1 LSIKYIMF
9 HRLFKQLKQKNSFTL
24 IELLIV
30 IAILALLMSIIIIT
44 LNPAEM
50 LKKTRDSKRI
60 SDLSTLEKALSIFL
74 ATKRTVVL
82 GTYQIVYVSLP
93 ATNSNCSD
101 LTLPALPTGYTYQ
114 CSTEANYRKTD
125 GTGWIPVNF
134 ESLDVGSPIASLPV
148 DPNNDFSASGSVR
161 NNLFYTY
168 IVSSDAQ
175 RFELNVK
182 LESNYY
188 GFKDRDGYAL
198 KDAAQDDLPLQDGGD
213 SGLYERGMDLT
224 LMPDSGGLCPTGM
237 VWVPQPGRFCIDK
250 YEATYSASGTKPDG
264 TACSS
269 NCPVSTYNTNPWSTR
284 LSYPSA
290 SQNTAITYCQNMG
303 KVLPT
308 DFEWW
313 VAATGTSDPHT
324 SKPSRISGDDG
335 PESCMVWNTSPADG
349 IVERPQG
356 SSQTSDGYVWGS
368 DTNPLIKTG
377 TASSCKSTI
386 GAYDMVGNLWE
397 WTNNTLTCDGST
409 CSYSGT
415 TLPAQNYITS
425 INNEGIPLTSGSA
438 STAFNHDYLYKNV
451 AANTYGFLRSGGW
464 NRGASAGRF
473 SLSVLGVPGA
483 TSSDVGFRCA
493 LR

>member
-1 LSIKYIMF
+1 MF
-9 HRLFKQLKQKNSFTL
+9 RFFKQLRANKDGFTL

-30 IAILALLMSIIIIT
+30 IAILALLMSIIVIT
-44 LNPAEM
+44 LNPAEI

-60 SDLSTLEKALSIFL
+60 SDLATLEKALSIFL
-74 ATKRTVVL
+74 TTKKTAVL

-101 LTLPALPTGYTYQ
+101 LILPALPTGYTYQ
-114 CSTEANYRKTD
+114 CSTMDNYRKTN

-134 ESLDVGSPIASLPV
+134 ESLDVGSPMSSLPI
-148 DPNNDFSASGSVR
+148 DPNNNFSASGSVR
-161 NNLFYTY
+161 NNFFYTY
-168 IVSSDAQ
+168 TISSDTQ
-175 RFELNVK
+175 RFELNTK
-182 LESNYY
+182 LESSYY

-198 KDAAQDDLPLQDGGD
+198 KDAAQDDTPLQDGGD
-213 SGLYERGMDLT
+213 SGLYEKGMDLT

-264 TACSS
+264 TTCSS

-284 LSYPSA
+284 LAYPSA
-290 SQNTAITYCQNMG
+290 SQTAAITYCQNMG

-313 VAATGTSDPHT
+313 VAAIGTPDPYN
-324 SKPSRISGDDG
+324 SKPSRISGSEG
-335 PESCMVWNTSPADG
+335 PEPCMIWNTSSADG

-356 SSQTSDGYVWGS
+356 SSQTSDGYTWSS

-377 TASSCKSTI
+377 TASNCKSTV

-397 WTNNTLTCDGST
+397 WTNNTLTCNGST

-425 INNEGIPLTSGSA
+425 INNEGTPITSGSV
-438 STAFNHDYLYKNV
+438 STAYNYDYLYENV

-464 NRGASAGRF
+464 YYGATAGRF
-473 SLSVLGVPGA
+473 GLNVTGVPGDA
-483 TSSDVGFRCA
+483 GSGVGFRCVF
-493 LR
+493 R